1 MGQCLTDTKSIERKN
16 NGSLKYFNRKH
27 GYLFSVIVRLTL
39 TSEAR
44 SQKDIFNDQD
54 RFWDHLGGFSGK
66 RQE

>member
-1 MGQCLTDTKSIERKN
+1 MGCCLIDTKSIERKN

-44 SQKDIFNDQD
+44 SQKHIFNDQD
-54 RFWDHLGGFSGK
+54 RFRDHLGGFTGK